1 MILHPQE
8 IRIWTRV
15 DPILLVLEIIQVLIR
30 TQEILIILVTLETA
44 TTIAATTIAAT
55 TVTLE
60 TMTVTS
66 N

>member
-44 TTIAATTIAAT
+44 TTIAAT
-55 TVTLE
+55 VTLE